1 MNYCILSLKVN
12 FRFSQSNAGG
22 ESWDAAYSI
31 AENIQRS
38 AEREK
43 LQKQIAALENK
54 IRKEKQFN
62 RQVEMNAELKQLK
75 KNLEQLT
82 KTNY

>member
-43 LQKQIAALENK
+43 LQKQIAALENMVFVQTAAAWFAAHSMQTA
-54 IRKEKQFN
+54 IP
-62 RQVEMNAELKQLK
+62 A
-75 KNLEQLT
+75 
-82 KTNY
+82 